1 MGRGVFFSVDHNA
14 LTKTQAESLR
24 RGECNRLVLR
34 VLEFPRLLPIMIREE
49 KGNTTPLKI
58 ILMLLK

>member
-1 MGRGVFFSVDHNA
+1 MGRGVPLSVVHNA

-34 VLEFPRLLPIMIREE
+34 VFEFPRLLPVIIREE
-49 KGNTTPLKI
+49 KGNTTPL
-58 ILMLLK
+58 